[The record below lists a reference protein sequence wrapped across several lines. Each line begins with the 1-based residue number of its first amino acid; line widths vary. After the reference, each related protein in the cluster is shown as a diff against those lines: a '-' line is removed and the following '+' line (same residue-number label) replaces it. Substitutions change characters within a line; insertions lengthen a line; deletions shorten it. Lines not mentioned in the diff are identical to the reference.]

1 MKAAWLTR
9 APSAGSTKSI
19 DLESGGAA
27 PPPHASTEGGSP
39 GRIAWGEERD
49 ARVRHVEGRGADQQ
63 PAARRGD
70 QRTNLSARGGGKR
83 SGGIFGSLK
92 RMLSGK
98 GKVLDASPSEHGRG
112 EPGAS
117 GWGSM
122 DHELRSVAVASG
134 ETDASEQSTP
144 VQHPS
149 TPPRSGLMSSSSRAG
164 GRGVGSLEAREWDE
178 RVAKKRGKESVAKAS
193 VSAIEVL
200 QMAKYLGMVCFFVC
214 PLCVLHCVSVA
225 RG

>member
-9 APSAGSTKSI
+9 APSTGSTKSI
-19 DLESGGAA
+19 DLESGTVA

-39 GRIAWGEERD
+39 GRIAWGDEDHSRD
-49 ARVRHVEGRGADQQ
+49 PHFGGKGADQQ
-63 PAARRGD
+63 PAARPGD
-70 QRTNLSARGGGKR
+70 QRTSLSARGGGKR

-92 RMLSGK
+92 RMFSSK
-98 GKVLDASPSEHGRG
+98 GKVLDASRSEHDRG
-112 EPGAS
+112 EQGVFGRNS
-117 GWGSM
+117 V

-144 VQHPS
+144 VQQPS
-149 TPPRSGLMSSSSRAG
+149 TPPRASSSKGG

-178 RVAKKRGKESVAKAS
+178 RVAKKRGKESALKAS

-200 QMAKYLGMVCFFVC
+200 QMAKYLGMVGLRSAC
-214 PLCVLHCVSVA
+214 
-225 RG
+225 